1 MKHLDVWIDDDS
13 RGGNALVGRLIRSTG
28 RTGDAISFEY
38 DPTWLNGSGPVSGF
52 QLDPELILATGHH
65 HARAGADCLTGIFA
79 DCSPDRWGKK
89 LMKRREAIE
98 AREANRPV
106 RNLRDW
112 DFLIGVNDESRMGAL
127 RLMDSDSAR
136 YVDDRELSA
145 PPITALRELE
155 AIAAHVERGDTDDT
169 PELVRWLKQLIAPGA
184 SLGGARPKASF
195 RDQDGTLWLA
205 KFPSNDDDRD
215 VGLWEYLTHQLAID
229 AGIEMPEARP
239 LRLSDRGHT
248 FAARRFDR
256 TPTSRRMFASAM
268 TLLDVSESD
277 GMGYLDLVGIIESV
291 GTSANIQ
298 TDLEQLFR
306 RALFNILVGNRDDHL
321 RNHGFLREG
330 NGWRLSPAFDINPNP
345 DKASHVLAID
355 ESDTAPDSGNLLAV
369 ADYYRLNKRAISRV
383 ESQVRT
389 AIREWEAKARRL
401 GLRAVEIDG
410 MRAVIDFER

>member
-13 RGGNALVGRLIRSTG
+13 LGKALVGRLVRSTG
-28 RTGDAISFEY
+28 KTGDAISFEY
-38 DPTWLNGSGPVSGF
+38 DPTWLKGSGPVSGF
-52 QLDPELILATGHH
+52 QLDPELILATGRHY
-65 HARAGADCLTGIFA
+65 ARAGADCLTGIFA
-79 DCSPDRWGKK
+79 DCSPDRWGKT

-127 RLMDSDSAR
+127 RLMDPDSAR

-155 AIAAHVERGDTDDT
+155 AIAAQVERGDADDT

-229 AGIEMPEARP
+229 AGIDMPEARP

-248 FAARRFDR
+248 FAVRRFDR

-268 TLLDVSESD
+268 TLLDVNESD
-277 GMGYLDLVGIIESV
+277 GMGYLDLVSVIESV

-298 TDLEQLFR
+298 ADLEQLFR

-345 DKASHVLAID
+345 DKASHILAID
-355 ESDTAPDSGNLLAV
+355 ESDTTPNSGNLMAV
-369 ADYYRLNKRAISRV
+369 ADYYRLNKRAIGRV
-383 ESQVRT
+383 ESQVRK
-389 AIREWEAKARRL
+389 AIREWETRARSL